1 MVNVPSKEERKAKYL
16 GSIGSVP
23 GAYKAGIERTQGW
36 KDAALAGQGL
46 YEQRM
51 TDPSVLA
58 RRRNALAKTNEQDWK
73 SAASQV
79 GSQRIASGMQ
89 AGAQKQADN
98 YEPIAEAIRGV
109 NLPARTGDAMSNID
123 NRVKP
128 IVQAAINASPK
139 NR

>member
-1 MVNVPSKEERKAKYL
+1 MVNVPTKEQRRARYL
-16 GSIGSVP
+16 SSIGQVP
-23 GAYKAGIERTQGW
+23 GAYKAGIEATQGW
-36 KDAALAGQGL
+36 KEAALGGQQL

-51 TDPSVLA
+51 TDPSVLK
-58 RRRNALAKTNEQDWK
+58 RRANSLQKTSEQDWK
-73 SAASQV
+73 NAASNV

-98 YEPIAEAIRGV
+98 YEPIAEALRGV

>member
-1 MVNVPSKEERKAKYL
+1 MVNVPSKEQRKAKYL

-23 GAYKAGIERTQGW
+23 GAYKAGIEATQGW

-51 TDPSVLA
+51 TDPQVLA

-98 YEPIAEAIRGV
+98 YEPIAEALRSV

-128 IVQAAINASPK
+128 IVQAAMNASPK